1 MLLTKLSQF
10 LSKYTTPVVLLFA
23 AAAFIYAP
31 SFAWVKGETQTII
44 LGVIMFAMG
53 LTLSPKDFAILA
65 KRPGDI
71 LIGTLAQFTIMP
83 LIAFTLVHLGL
94 PKGIAIGLLLVGTCP
109 GGVSS
114 NIMSFLCKG
123 DVAFSVGMTAVNTL
137 LAPVL
142 TPILMKVLAGEI
154 VEVNAWGLFKTIL
167 CVTIFPVI
175 GGFVL
180 NYLLNKKQ
188 SFQMVRSW
196 MPGVAVLGLGAIVGG
211 VISLLGSKFFSSG
224 AMIFL
229 CVFLHNSLGYVA
241 GYAIGKIARMSK
253 AKKRT
258 ISIEVGMQ
266 NAGLATGLASQHF
279 PAYPEAAVAAAISC
293 VWHSISGTILAGI
306 FILMDHHA
314 EKKMQKDKDRILNA
328 VKS

>member
-1 MLLTKLSQF
+1 MLLTKFSQF
-10 LSKYTTPVVLLFA
+10 LSKYTTPVVLIFA
-23 AAAFIYAP
+23 VVAFIYAP
-31 SFAWVKGETQTII
+31 SFAWVKGDTQTII
-44 LGVIMFAMG
+44 LGIIMFAMG
-53 LTLSPKDFAILA
+53 LTLSPQDFAILA

-142 TPILMKVLAGEI
+142 TPVLMKILAGEI

-167 CVTIFPVI
+167 CVTIFPV
-175 GGFVL
+175 
-180 NYLLNKKQ
+180 
-188 SFQMVRSW
+188 
-196 MPGVAVLGLGAIVGG
+196 VGG

-224 AMIFL
+224 IMIFL
-229 CVFLHNSLGYVA
+229 CVFLHNSLGYA
-241 GYAIGKIARMSK
+241 TGYIIGKIAHMSK
-253 AKKRT
+253 AKNRT

-266 NAGLATGLASQHF
+266 NAGLATGLATQHF

-306 FILMDHHA
+306 FILMDQHA
-314 EKKMQKDKDRILNA
+314 EKKMQKDKDRVLNA
-328 VKS
+328 AQS

>member
-1 MLLTKLSQF
+1 MLLTKFSQF
-10 LSKYTTPVVLLFA
+10 LSKYTTPVVLIFA
-23 AAAFIYAP
+23 VVAFIYAP
-31 SFAWVKGETQTII
+31 SFAWVKGDTQTII
-44 LGVIMFAMG
+44 LGIIMFAMG
-53 LTLSPKDFAILA
+53 LTLSPQDFAILA

-142 TPILMKVLAGEI
+142 TPVLMKILAGEI

-167 CVTIFPVI
+167 CVTIFPVV

-180 NYLLNKKQ
+180 NYLLNNC
-188 SFQMVRSW
+188 
-196 MPGVAVLGLGAIVGG
+196 PT
-211 VISLLGSKFFSSG
+211 
-224 AMIFL
+224 
-229 CVFLHNSLGYVA
+229 Y
-241 GYAIGKIARMSK
+241 
-253 AKKRT
+253 
-258 ISIEVGMQ
+258 
-266 NAGLATGLASQHF
+266 
-279 PAYPEAAVAAAISC
+279 
-293 VWHSISGTILAGI
+293 
-306 FILMDHHA
+306 
-314 EKKMQKDKDRILNA
+314 
-328 VKS
+328 

>member
-1 MLLTKLSQF
+1 
-10 LSKYTTPVVLLFA
+10 
-23 AAAFIYAP
+23 
-31 SFAWVKGETQTII
+31 
-44 LGVIMFAMG
+44 
-53 LTLSPKDFAILA
+53 
-65 KRPGDI
+65 
-71 LIGTLAQFTIMP
+71 MP

-328 VKS
+328 AKS